1 MFLNAGASL
10 RGLMEE
16 IHQFFQKEEFDTD
29 FQHSLVL
36 YEQALG
42 ILELEEECGEDFWRG
57 YWDYFLFDYHLLE
70 EDVTPW
76 RSSGG
81 PGAAPIPSW

>member
-1 MFLNAGASL
+1 
-10 RGLMEE
+10 MEE

-70 EDVTPW
+70 EDVTPLELF
-76 RSSGG
+76 RRTGSS
-81 PGAAPIPSW
+81 AIPSW